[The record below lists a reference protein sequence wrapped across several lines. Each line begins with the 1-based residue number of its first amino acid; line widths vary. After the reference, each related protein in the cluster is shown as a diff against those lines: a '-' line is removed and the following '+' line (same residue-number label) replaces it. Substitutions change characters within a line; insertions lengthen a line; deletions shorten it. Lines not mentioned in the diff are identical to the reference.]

1 MGKSRRL
8 ITLMLA
14 TSVGIGITAGLSGCS
29 ESEEEMKAEEQ
40 IRQLLE
46 YDADIV
52 GYPDSTISFNTKIE
66 NGEYLITFN
75 LKNSYSSTDKITYSV
90 DKDFFYEFKNNY
102 NVVETSKEV
111 NMVNELVET
120 YDPVVVVSKNKEIK
134 NDL

>member
-14 TSVGIGITAGLSGCS
+14 TSVSIGITAGLSGCS
-29 ESEEEMKAEEQ
+29 ESEEEKLAEEQ